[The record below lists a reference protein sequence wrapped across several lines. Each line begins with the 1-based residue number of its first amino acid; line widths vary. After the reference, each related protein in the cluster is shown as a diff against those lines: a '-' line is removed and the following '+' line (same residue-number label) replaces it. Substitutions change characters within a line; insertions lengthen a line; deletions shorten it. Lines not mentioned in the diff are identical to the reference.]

1 MKIMMVTN
9 TFTPH
14 VGGVARS
21 VQRFTDEYRKLGHQV
36 CVVAPGAVGKRY
48 PEDIN
53 TIRIPAADDVGGSSF
68 YLPVLTK
75 NMEKNIAFASAFFY
89 PDVVHA
95 HQPFLL
101 GDLARRISAR
111 LKKPL
116 VYTQHTLYEN
126 FNHLFKGG
134 RYTSDFLKRVS
145 TEYANLCDAV
155 IAPSESLQEIL
166 LARGV
171 RVPTHVVPTGIDVS
185 FFANGDRAVWRDR
198 FGISNNNF
206 LMGYI
211 GRLSPEKNLST
222 LAGCVRAFLNKSSRT
237 HFLVV
242 GDGPS
247 HRFLKDSFRDLPRVH
262 FTGSLS
268 GKELADAYRA
278 LDVFAFPSCIETQ
291 GLVLAE
297 AMAAGVPVT
306 AFAAQ
311 GTKDIVVDGVNGRL
325 APHGSR
331 KEFCKALAWCLEHKN
346 TLQKAAMET
355 AKGFAKERCAGK
367 ALALYEQVQY
377 SPKGLVRA
385 LSFLS

>member
-53 TIRIPAADDVGGSSF
+53 TIRIPAAEDVGGSSF
-68 YLPVLTK
+68 YLPILTK
-75 NMEKNIAFASAFFY
+75 NMEKNLAVASAFFY

-101 GDLARRISAR
+101 GDLARRISTK

-126 FNHLFKGG
+126 FNHLFKDR
-134 RYTSDFLKRVS
+134 RYTSDFLKKIS

-155 IAPSESLQEIL
+155 TTPSESIREIMLQ
-166 LARGV
+166 RGV
-171 RVPTHVVPTGIDVS
+171 RVPVTTLPNGTDIQKFEKGNRSYWRSKLKIRETDFVIGHV
-185 FFANGDRAVWRDR
+185 
-198 FGISNNNF
+198 
-206 LMGYI
+206 
-211 GRLSPEKNLST
+211 GRLSPEKNLPL
-222 LAGCVRAFLNKSSRT
+222 LAHCMKWFLAKSSRS
-237 HFLVV
+237 HFLLV

-247 HRFLKDSFRDLPRVH
+247 ETTLR
-262 FTGSLS
+262 GM
-268 GKELADAYRA
+268 LADTPRAHLVGSRSGQELTDAYHA
-278 LDVFAFPSCIETQ
+278 MDVFAFPSLIDV
-291 GLVLAE
+291 GPLVLAE

-306 AFAAQ
+306 AFDAQ

-325 APHGSR
+325 APQGSR
-331 KEFCKALAWCLEHKN
+331 KEFCKALAWCLEHKS

-355 AKGFAKERCAGK
+355 AKGFAKEHCASK

-385 LSFLS
+385 LSFLA